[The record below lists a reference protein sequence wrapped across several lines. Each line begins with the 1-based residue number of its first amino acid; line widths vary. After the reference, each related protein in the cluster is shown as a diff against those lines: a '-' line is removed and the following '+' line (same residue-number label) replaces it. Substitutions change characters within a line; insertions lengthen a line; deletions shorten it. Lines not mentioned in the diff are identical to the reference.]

1 MILALVPIGM
11 ALAVCARVS
20 NSYQPPI
27 AVLTLA
33 FRWLGAIRPGDVCA
47 FLDHALFLSSG
58 GPGDAVI
65 CADWTS
71 STSCSLDVNTSAG
84 SQHERRP
91 GLRSDGPR
99 SSARG
104 FVQGRGPWRLIGVN
118 GHNIYAP
125 SLRPGGSEGSHTDNR
140 CYFCTISAADY

>member
-33 FRWLGAIRPGDVCA
+33 FL
-47 FLDHALFLSSG
+47 LDHALFLSSG